1 MQNRM
6 IALAGQP
13 NGGKSTVFNAL
24 TGAKQFVANYP
35 GVTVEKMSGWY
46 IRQGKKV
53 EVIDLP
59 GTYSLTSYSP
69 EERVTRNALLNEPI
83 STVVNVVDASNLK
96 RGLYLTLQL
105 LEMGVPVLLTLNMM
119 DVARKKGMD
128 IDIAG
133 LSESLGAPVVETA
146 MRTGRGKKELLD
158 AIDAMAAPH
167 AGESRPVVSYPEIE
181 SEIKQLVAVLADDE
195 RLSNRYRLSW
205 LAVKLLEGDAEVEK
219 IVRYGSRDAM
229 RILHIVQ
236 QARESFAQKH
246 GQSVDVYVSVQ
257 RNRLAAEI
265 AGKHTTYNEDE
276 QSFRT
281 ERIDKV
287 LCHRILGPVIL
298 LGIIYSIYHLSIVE
312 GYKITALTW
321 PLLAWGRGLVESA
334 LPSQGFITSPMIRE
348 FVLWCTDSVVALL
361 NYIPIFLI
369 LFGLIAILEDSGY
382 MPRMAFIM
390 DRLLNRF
397 GLHGQSTLPM
407 VLSGAVVGGCVVPGV
422 MSTKA
427 IPDEKSRLATILTL
441 PMLNC
446 LAKTPLYILLINA
459 YFVDAKP
466 QVMFF
471 ISTISLLFVLPM
483 AKLLSMTLLK
493 GREEAP
499 FIMELP
505 PYHFPTLRGIIGRAL
520 ERVWLYVKK
529 IVSVVAAVAVV
540 LFILLQVPGVDQ
552 ENMQKF
558 ETRKEKAVATFLSGA
573 RNNPLATE
581 LRTEEDVFG
590 LIRFYENYRSE
601 RRKATAPDAVA
612 ALNQKYQA
620 QNPKFFEIITSKK
633 SKNARD
639 MEKSLRVLVTERQ
652 NILLEMREKRIEN
665 SILGSMGRGLE
676 AVTQYAGFNWR
687 VNIAVLS
694 SLAAK
699 ESTVATLG
707 ALYQEAKDDTG
718 TEASPEKKMAAQETG
733 FTPLHAVALMIFM
746 ILCPPCIPTAVSI
759 RIQTGS
765 TKWMLFSFFYPLA
778 LGLLMAT
785 LAYSGGKALGLN
797 GLQAMWAFYL
807 IPLTLTILVG
817 LIGGKAE
824 TKRHASLASE

>member
-1 MQNRM
+1 M

-46 IRQGKKV
+46 TRQGQRV

-69 EERVTRNALLNEPI
+69 EERVTRSALLSEPI

-105 LEMGVPVLLTLNMM
+105 LEMGVPVLLALNMM
-119 DVARKKGMD
+119 DVARKKGMS
-128 IDIAG
+128 IDTAG
-133 LSESLGAPVVETA
+133 LSESLGVPIVETT
-146 MRTGRGKKELLD
+146 MRTGQGKAGLLE
-158 AIDAMAAPH
+158 AIDAVAVRDNTEMK
-167 AGESRPVVSYPEIE
+167 PVASYPEIE
-181 SEIKQLVAVLADDE
+181 NEINQLVAVLADDE
-195 RLSNRYRLSW
+195 ALRSRYRLSW
-205 LAVKLLEGDAEVEK
+205 LAVKLLEGDAEVET
-219 IVRYGSRDAM
+219 IVRTGARDAM
-229 RILHIVQ
+229 RLLHIAQ
-236 QARESFAQKH
+236 QAKESFVKKH
-246 GQSVDVYVSVQ
+246 GQKIDVYVSVR
-257 RNRLAAEI
+257 RNQQAAEI
-265 AGKHTTYNEDE
+265 AEKFTSYSSGE
-276 QSFRT
+276 QFSRT
-281 ERIDKV
+281 EGIDKII
-287 LCHRILGPVIL
+287 CHRFLGPIIL
-298 LGIIYSIYHLSIVE
+298 LGIIYMIYHLSIVE
-312 GYKITALTW
+312 GYKITGYTW
-321 PLLAWGRGLVESA
+321 PLLAWGRSLIESV
-334 LPSQGFITSPMIRE
+334 LPAQGFITTSLLRD
-348 FVLWCTDSVVALL
+348 FVLWCTDSVIALL
-361 NYIPIFLI
+361 NYIPIFFI

-446 LAKTPLYILLINA
+446 LAKVPLYILLINA
-459 YFVDAKP
+459 YFVDARP

-483 AKLLSMTLLK
+483 AKLLSVTLLK
-493 GREEAP
+493 GHDSAP

-505 PYHFPTLRGIIGRAL
+505 PYHLPTARGILGRAL
-520 ERVWLYVKK
+520 ERVWLFVRK

-540 LFILLQVPGVDQ
+540 LFIMLQFPGVDQ
-552 ENMQKF
+552 ASMQGF
-558 ETRKEKAVATFLSGA
+558 EARKDKSVATFLVGA
-573 RNNPLATE
+573 KNNPLATE
-581 LRTEEDVFG
+581 LRSETDVFS
-590 LIRFYENYRSE
+590 LIRFYENYRQE
-601 RRKATAPDAVA
+601 RRKATDPEALI
-612 ALNQKYQA
+612 ALNQKYQT

-633 SKNARD
+633 TKNARD
-639 MEKSLRVLVTERQ
+639 MEKGLRAVVLERQ
-652 NILLEMREKRIEN
+652 TIILEMREKRIEN

-676 AVTQYAGFNWR
+676 SITQYAGFNWR

-707 ALYQEAKDDTG
+707 ALYQETNDDKG
-718 TEASPEKKMAAQETG
+718 TVDSPEKRMAAQETG

-785 LAYSGGKALGLN
+785 LVFSGGKALGLN

-817 LIGGKAE
+817 LFSRDVEHKKTRNLLQG
-824 TKRHASLASE
+824 